1 MRRPASSGFGREAE
15 RATVRPRKGVRMIV
29 REATE
34 RDVPAT
40 LAIYNEII
48 RNSTASYMLE
58 PVTLEERLA

>member
-1 MRRPASSGFGREAE
+1 
-15 RATVRPRKGVRMIV
+15 MIV

-40 LAIYNEII
+40 LDIYNEII